1 MSVAHPLAT
10 KRIKFDLW
18 KSDDLKLASKLW
30 DNLDVSRYIVANGKF
45 TEPQIEQRLA
55 TELNNHQLYRVQYW
69 QIYSLDD
76 AFMGCCGLR
85 PHDIP
90 NNCFEIGAHLLPE
103 FWYQGF
109 AKEAM
114 LAVIEYAKQR
124 KIAKLFAGHN
134 PHNASS
140 ERMLLSLGFI
150 RVADEFYSPT
160 GLYHP
165 SYELILAVI

>member
-10 KRIKFDLW
+10 RRIKFDIW
-18 KSDDLKLASKLW
+18 NNGDLELAFKLW
-30 DNLDVSRYIVANGKF
+30 GNIDVSRYIVANGRF
-45 TEPQIEQRLA
+45 TETQIEQRLT
-55 TELNNHQLYRVQYW
+55 TELKNNQLYKVQYW
-69 QIYSLDD
+69 QIYSLDG

-85 PHDIP
+85 PHDLP

-103 FWYQGF
+103 FWHQGF

-134 PHNASS
+134 PHNLSS
-140 ERMLLSLGFI
+140 EKMLLSLGFI
-150 RVADEFYSPT
+150 RVVDEFYPPT

-165 SYELILAVI
+165 SYELMLF